1 MDKDSFYRTFCFGMT
16 MVKRVAFI
24 ERYYGMEAPSVQE
37 HVEEL
42 LRLSRGENR
51 AGMKRHVN
59 AVKELTTVVFARAA
73 GCGLSEVERLI
84 ARATAGFYERESVG
98 TEGDRIIEPMR
109 LAYERLDWLCACA
122 DVFVADGYVP
132 CNPGDGKRRLW
143 MATHGAAPFE
153 PGPVCTFYRC
163 AVGYDPNRD

>member
-1 MDKDSFYRTFCFGMT
+1 MCRCLKDWCYLRKNKGIDGVDKDSFYRTFCFGMT

-59 AVKELTTVVFARAA
+59 AVKELTTVVFAWAA
-73 GCGLSEVERLI
+73 GCGLSERSEER
-84 ARATAGFYERESVG
+84 RVG
-98 TEGDRIIEPMR
+98 KECRSRWSP
-109 LAYERLDWLCACA
+109 
-122 DVFVADGYVP
+122 
-132 CNPGDGKRRLW
+132 
-143 MATHGAAPFE
+143 
-153 PGPVCTFYRC
+153 
-163 AVGYDPNRD
+163 